1 MRWYQRSGPPLAEI
15 DGHAAKAKK
24 VTPKR
29 PLAEDGE
36 DDAAKKG
43 AEESA
48 KRQKLS
54 KDLIAKGVRAV
65 LRKADDPA
73 SISRKELRT
82 TLEKKLGVSDL
93 SEWKDAIKMAASTFM
108 LAINEANEMKMAA

>member
-1 MRWYQRSGPPLAEI
+1 M
-15 DGHAAKAKK
+15 
-24 VTPKR
+24 
-29 PLAEDGE
+29 
-36 DDAAKKG
+36 
-43 AEESA
+43 
-48 KRQKLS
+48 
-54 KDLIAKGVRAV
+54 